1 MVINWLFA
9 ILLAVIIELITVITR
24 FGFKL
29 KAKPLKE
36 KIGFP
41 VKFHHLYLGIFIL
54 VVGLFYNITLFS
66 LFGGIALF
74 EIGFGIAFSD
84 VLHHFVVLKL
94 AIGKTEFP

>member
-1 MVINWLFA
+1 MINLIFGVV
-9 ILLAVIIELITVITR
+9 LALVIELITVITR

-29 KAKPLKE
+29 RAKPFKE

-41 VKFHHLYLGIFIL
+41 VKFHHMYLGIFIL
-54 VVGLFYNITLFS
+54 VVGLFYRENLLN
-66 LFGGIALF
+66 LFGGISLF
-74 EIGFGIAFSD
+74 DIGFGIALSD